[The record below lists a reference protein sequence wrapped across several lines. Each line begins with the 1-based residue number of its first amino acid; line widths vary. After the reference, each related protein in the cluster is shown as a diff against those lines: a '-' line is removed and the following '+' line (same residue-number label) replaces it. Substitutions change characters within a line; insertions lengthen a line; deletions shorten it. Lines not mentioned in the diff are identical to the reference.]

1 MEAKDKELRIV
12 HSQAKPLYL
21 LSSESSEL
29 DSCFFFNN
37 AGFAGV
43 LTGDFGGGGLDTA
56 FAFGSSS
63 SDDDSSLDDSCFF
76 RTTGAFLGGFWSGD
90 FTGEVLT
97 GTIEAKKL

>member
-1 MEAKDKELRIV
+1 MV

-29 DSCFFFNN
+29 DSCSFFNN

-56 FAFGSSS
+56 FTFGSSS
-63 SDDDSSLDDSCFF
+63 SDDDSCFF
-76 RTTGAFLGGFWSGD
+76 RNTGAFLGGFWPGD

-97 GTIEAKKL
+97 GTTEGKKRKKKKE